1 MGGRAVLFALALGAC
16 AAVTGVAA
24 PTHATPAD
32 PSPGT
37 APAEPSTAPADTTA
51 PANTTPAPPMPAVTE
66 ACAADT
72 SAAALDAFFA
82 ADGAAGLAGGDYP
95 HVIALPDG
103 RLLWLFQDAFLGDD
117 SMLFGDRFAHNAALV
132 QDGSCFR
139 LLPAGGGE
147 GTSFVGSWV
156 ERSLSSWIWPLD
168 AEIGAD
174 GYLWLYLAEVQNA
187 DGTGAAKGARPI
199 GTWRARFSL
208 PDLQLVDMEPASDRS
223 RSLYGYSIVSD
234 LEWTYLFGHCYRQFG
249 TVEYG
254 FSTECSP
261 YAYLARVPKGQMDLA
276 PEYWDG
282 DGWSDHRDDAQ
293 PVLTAER
300 SMPVSVE
307 RFGDVYVAASK
318 EDDWFGNDIVVRTA
332 ALPQGPW
339 TEVARFTPEL
349 RCDTCNDYGAFVLP
363 HLQGD
368 QVVIAYSNNAW
379 DMGDAIV
386 DGSLYRIDVTAVDVP
401 GVSAASLAHT
411 PRAQP
416 VPEPEPEPLPEPEV
430 APASTVPLRLAP
442 VIRSSSPPPRWVQW
456 SLVELGGAAVL
467 SIGLLLVASI
477 GGAAR
482 SSRAAR
488 QRAASTR
495 GARRHHHPRRSPGPL
510 DQPSS

>member
-1 MGGRAVLFALALGAC
+1 MAGRAVLCALALAAC
-16 AAVTGVAA
+16 GVFIGVAA
-24 PTHATPAD
+24 PTHAA
-32 PSPGT
+32 SVESSA
-37 APAEPSTAPADTTA
+37 APAAADETA
-51 PANTTPAPPMPAVTE
+51 APPLPAVTE

-72 SAAALDAFFA
+72 SAAALDAFFS

-117 SMLFGDRFAHNAALV
+117 ASLFGDRFAHNAALV
-132 QDGSCFR
+132 QDGACFR
-139 LLPAGGGE
+139 LLPAGGGV

-156 ERSLSSWIWPLD
+156 EQSLTSWIWPLD
-168 AEIGAD
+168 AEVGAD
-174 GYLWLYLAEVQNA
+174 GDLWLYLAEVQNA

-208 PDLQLVDMEPASDRS
+208 PDLQLLDMVPASDRS

-234 LEWTYLFGHCYRQFG
+234 LDWTYLFGHCYRQFG
-249 TVEYG
+249 SVEYG
-254 FSTECSP
+254 FSAECSP
-261 YAYLARVPKGQMDLA
+261 YAYLARVPKGRMNLA

-282 DGWSDHRDDAQ
+282 DGWSDRHDDAK

-363 HLQGD
+363 QLQGD
-368 QVVIAYSNNAW
+368 QVVISYSNNAW
-379 DMGDAIV
+379 DMSNAIV
-386 DGSLYRIDVTAVDVP
+386 DGSLYRIDVTAIDVP
-401 GVSAASLAHT
+401 GVSAASVSRT
-411 PRAQP
+411 PQPQP
-416 VPEPEPEPLPEPEV
+416 VPQPGPQPKPAPETRSERELV
-430 APASTVPLRLAP
+430 SASTVPLRLGP

-456 SLVELGGAAVL
+456 TLVDLAGMALL
-467 SIGLLLVASI
+467 SIGLLLFASVR
-477 GGAAR
+477 GGAR
-482 SSRAAR
+482 SSRDAR
-488 QRAASTR
+488 QRAAGARARHPT
-495 GARRHHHPRRSPGPL
+495 ARRHGTPAG
-510 DQPSS
+510 

>member
-1 MGGRAVLFALALGAC
+1 MAGRAVLFALAL
-16 AAVTGVAA
+16 AAYAVVTGVAA
-24 PTHATPAD
+24 PTHAA
-32 PSPGT
+32 S
-37 APAEPSTAPADTTA
+37 ARSSTAPAAAADETTA
-51 PANTTPAPPMPAVTE
+51 PPLPAVTE

-117 SMLFGDRFAHNAALV
+117 ASLFGDRFAHNAALV
-132 QDGSCFR
+132 QDGPCFR
-139 LLPAGGGE
+139 LLPPGGGA

-156 ERSLSSWIWPLD
+156 EQSLTSWIWPLD
-168 AEIGAD
+168 AELGAD

-199 GTWRARFSL
+199 GTWRARLSL
-208 PDLQLVDMEPASDRS
+208 PDLQLVDMAPASDRS

-254 FSTECSP
+254 FSEECSP
-261 YAYLARVPKGQMDLA
+261 YAFLARVPKGRMDLA

-282 DGWSDHRDDAQ
+282 DGWSDRHVDAR

-307 RFGDVYVAASK
+307 RFGDLYVAASK
-318 EDDWFGNDIVVRTA
+318 ENDWFGNDIVVRTA

-349 RCDTCNDYGAFVLP
+349 RCATCNDYGAFVLP

-379 DMGDAIV
+379 DMSEAVVDA
-386 DGSLYRIDVTAVDVP
+386 SLYRIDLSAIDVP
-401 GVSAASLAHT
+401 GVSAASLSRT
-411 PRAQP
+411 PQPQP
-416 VPEPEPEPLPEPEV
+416 VPEPEPEPEPRSEREL
-430 APASTVPLRLAP
+430 ASASTVPLRLAS

-456 SLVELGGAAVL
+456 SLVELAGMALL
-467 SIGLLLVASI
+467 SVGLLLVASI
-477 GGAAR
+477 RGAAR
-482 SSRAAR
+482 SPRDAR
-488 QRAASTR
+488 RRPASAPTR
-495 GARRHHHPRRSPGPL
+495 GHGARRHGTPTG
-510 DQPSS
+510 